1 MIFFKKTKV
10 ILDTNFLLIPG
21 KFGVDIF
28 TQIKEVVNERHQI
41 CIFEDTKKE
50 LQKIIHK
57 NNSKD
62 SFNAKLGFVMA
73 EQKNLKTLRSSKSHV
88 DDAILSYATKNKDKT
103 IVATHDK
110 DLIKQ
115 LKKIPVKII
124 NLKQK
129 KYLIIR

>member
-28 TQIKEVVNERHQI
+28 SQIKKVVNERHKI
-41 CIFEDTKKE
+41 YIFEDTKKE

-88 DDAILSYATKNKDKT
+88 DNAIISYAKQNKDKT

-115 LKKIPVKII
+115 LKNIPVRII

>member
-28 TQIKEVVNERHQI
+28 TQIKELLNERHDI
-41 CIFEDTKKE
+41 YVFKRTKDE
-50 LQKIIHK
+50 LQSIIHQ
-57 NNSKD
+57 NNKKD
-62 SFNAKLGFVMA
+62 SFNAKLGYVMI
-73 EQKNLKTLRSSKSHV
+73 EQKNLKTLKSSIFHV

-110 DLIKQ
+110 ELIKK